1 MIRVYDVQTFYG
13 TEQKTFL
20 SQIHAQE
27 YHRELCERCECVDP
41 IKMRIVTEE
50 EFIYE
55 DIAD

>member
-20 SQIHAQE
+20 SRLKAE
-27 YHRELCERCECVDP
+27 AYHKALCSRCECVDP
-41 IKMRIVTEE
+41 IQMRVITEE

-55 DIAD
+55 DIDD